1 MQFKSILASLV
12 TAATVVLAADN
23 AFTSPAFGQVV
34 NVGNSITLKWNPT
47 TSGKV
52 NLILRKG
59 GANDLVTIGPIAS
72 GIDNSGTFTWSP
84 DSDLKTN
91 TDYSVEIQDASNTD
105 NVNFTPYFTVLAI
118 GEGITSSGTETAT
131 GSASTRASS
140 AASTESAD
148 ASTSAESSGSAS
160 ATSAASSAASSGA
173 SSAASSAASSGASSA
188 AASSAA
194 PSSAAPSSAAASSAA
209 PSSAAASS
217 AAPSSHAVSSKAPE
231 STTHVT
237 KPATSSVAT
246 VSAAPS
252 SSIEQVNG
260 GVAIQGGI
268 LAAGFVAAGA
278 LLL

>member
-34 NVGNSITLKWNPT
+34 NVGDSITLKWNPT

-59 GANDLVTIGPIAS
+59 GSNDLVTIGPIAS
-72 GIDNSGTFTWSP
+72 GIDNSGTYTWSP
-84 DSDLKTN
+84 ESNLKTN

-118 GEGITSSGTETAT
+118 GEGITSSATTETAT
-131 GSASTRASS
+131 GSASTKASS

-160 ATSAASSAASSGA
+160 ATSAASSAASSA
-173 SSAASSAASSGASSA
+173 VSSGASSA
-188 AASSAA
+188 AASSGA
-194 PSSAAPSSAAASSAA
+194 SSAASSHASSHASSRSSASSTLATSAAASSGATTTAA
-209 PSSAAASS
+209 STSAATSN
-217 AAPSSHAVSSKAPE
+217 AAAVAP
-231 STTHVT
+231 
-237 KPATSSVAT
+237 ANA
-246 VSAAPS
+246 
-252 SSIEQVNG
+252 
-260 GVAIQGGI
+260 I
-268 LAAGFVAAGA
+268 LALGAAAAGA
-278 LLL
+278 ILL

>member
-188 AASSAA
+188 AASSGA
-194 PSSAAPSSAAASSAA
+194 SSAASSHASSHASSRGSASSTLATSAAASSGATSTAA
-209 PSSAAASS
+209 STSAATSN
-217 AAPSSHAVSSKAPE
+217 AAAVAP
-231 STTHVT
+231 
-237 KPATSSVAT
+237 ANA
-246 VSAAPS
+246 
-252 SSIEQVNG
+252 
-260 GVAIQGGI
+260 I
-268 LAAGFVAAGA
+268 LALGAAAAGA
-278 LLL
+278 ILL